1 MNFNEL
7 VSKWK
12 GFGWNTISCDGHNI
26 SELLVSLKKRV
37 VNKPTAIIAKTTK
50 GKGVPFMENNND
62 WHHNRLTKKLYDE
75 AMLEL

>member
-7 VSKWK
+7 ISKWK

-37 VNKPTAIIAKTTK
+37 INKPTAIIAKTIK

-62 WHHNRLTKKLYDE
+62 WHHGRLTKKLFDE
-75 AMLEL
+75 AIKGL